1 MKRAHVLLL
10 PIAALALCACRATQD
25 SVPSDQPSEMDAEF
39 WTKRPSSAR
48 NLPAAPKPVDGNATA
63 PSPGSV
69 RTVEDPLRPIE
80 GAPTGRVWLLEMYQN
95 AVNEK
100 ERLARVAADTAR
112 DRDAA
117 LAHAAELEKSRAD
130 LESRN
135 AALAS
140 EVQKLQTKSLELAR
154 RLAESELARLEA
166 EKAALDGHTV
176 DAGAGKP

>member
-1 MKRAHVLLL
+1 MKIAELVLL
-10 PIAALALCACRATQD
+10 AFAGVALCACRATQD
-25 SVPSDQPSEMDAEF
+25 SVSTDQPSEMDADF
-39 WTKRPSSAR
+39 WTKRPSTAH
-48 NLPAAPKPVDGNATA
+48 NLPPVKTSADNAATTT
-63 PSPGSV
+63 SPGSV

-100 ERLARVAADTAR
+100 ERLARVATDTAR

-117 LAHAAELEKSRAD
+117 LAHVAELEKARAD

-140 EVQKLQTKSLELAR
+140 ELAKLQTKSLELAR

-166 EKAALDGHTV
+166 EKAALDGRVV
-176 DAGAGKP
+176 DGGAEKP